1 MRTTLT
7 LDADVANMLRELSVK
22 SGESFKSTV
31 NRALRKGL
39 AGEAPREKRPFRL
52 VSKPMGLQSG
62 IDPAGFNKLT
72 DDLEAEAV
80 VESTRRTRGKSASLR
95 A

>member
-22 SGESFKSTV
+22 SGETFKSTV

-39 AGEAPREKRPFRL
+39 AGEAPREKRSFRL
-52 VSKPMGLQSG
+52 VSKPMGLQPG
-62 IDPAGFNKLT
+62 IDPAGFNKPA
-72 DDLEAEAV
+72 DDVEADTV
-80 VESTRRTRGKSASLR
+80 VESTRRTRGKSASVR